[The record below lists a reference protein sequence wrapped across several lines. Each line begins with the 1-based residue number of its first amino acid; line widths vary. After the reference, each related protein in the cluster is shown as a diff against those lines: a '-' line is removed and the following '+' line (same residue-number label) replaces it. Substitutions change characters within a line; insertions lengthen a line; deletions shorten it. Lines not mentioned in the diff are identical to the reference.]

1 MQCNQF
7 ERFLEQQDAAEPLP
21 EPALAHIDICELCR
35 ALTADLAAIREAAM
49 GMDAEGIAPPEHIWI
64 SLRNQLEAEGIIHE
78 PNTGVATEAAQGIGW
93 WSVLQRPALAGAFL
107 ALILVA
113 ATSISYQGNSTQM
126 AVHPQF
132 AFTQQASVIPTADN
146 VFKEELL
153 SVNSV
158 NNDAGA
164 AFQRVDA
171 AVADSI
177 HRNLGIVDNLIVLC
191 EKSVREQ
198 PGNTMAREYLY
209 GAYQQKAEL
218 LATAM
223 DHGTLG
229 GLQ

>member
-7 ERFLEQQDAAEPLP
+7 ERILEQQDTAAPLP
-21 EPALAHIDICELCR
+21 GPALAHIAICEGCR
-35 ALTADLAAIREAAM
+35 ALTADLDAIRKAAM
-49 GMDAEGIAPPEHIWI
+49 GLDAEGIAPPEHIWI

-78 PNTGVATEAAQGIGW
+78 PNSDVAAAAAPGIGW

-107 ALILVA
+107 ALILAA
-113 ATSISYQGNSTQM
+113 ATSISYLGNSTQM

-132 AFTQQASVIPTADN
+132 VFTQQTSVVPTADN

-153 SVNSV
+153 SVDNVSGPEFRRL
-158 NNDAGA
+158 DT
-164 AFQRVDA
+164 
-171 AVADSI
+171 AVTDSI

-198 PGNTMAREYLY
+198 PGNAMAREYLY

-223 DHGTLG
+223 DHGTMG

>member
-7 ERFLEQQDAAEPLP
+7 ERVLEQQDSTEPLP
-21 EPALAHIDICELCR
+21 EPALAHIAHCEACR

-49 GMDAEGIAPPEHIWI
+49 GLDAEGIAPPEHIWI
-64 SLRNQLEAEGIIHE
+64 FLRNQLEAEGIIHE
-78 PNTGVATEAAQGIGW
+78 PNTGVAAQGIGW

-107 ALILVA
+107 ALILA
-113 ATSISYQGNSTQM
+113 AAASISYHGNSTQM

-132 AFTQQASVIPTADN
+132 ASTQQVSAVPTADN

-153 SVNSV
+153 SVS
-158 NNDAGA
+158 NDAGPE
-164 AFQRVDA
+164 FQRVDA
-171 AVADSI
+171 AVTDSI

-191 EKSVREQ
+191 EKNVREQ

-223 DHGTLG
+223 DHGTIG
-229 GLQ
+229 GLR